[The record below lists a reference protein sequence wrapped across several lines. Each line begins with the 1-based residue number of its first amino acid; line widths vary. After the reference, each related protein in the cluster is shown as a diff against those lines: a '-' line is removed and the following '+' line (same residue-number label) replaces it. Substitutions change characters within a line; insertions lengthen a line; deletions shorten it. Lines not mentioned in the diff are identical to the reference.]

1 MKIISVIITLL
12 IGFVLAGIGARMVPE
27 AQMMEW
33 IGLAYENSV
42 NLLIVG
48 LTGAVLILIVL
59 SGIYSFF
66 RKLREKKGVTF
77 ANPEGQVKIT
87 LLAIEDFIRR
97 SVSEIKEVKNL
108 KPKAEVR
115 KKGIRILNKVTLWSG
130 ANLPEVSNNI
140 QSMIRKRLEEMLG
153 IENIDSVNVFVTKII
168 PRKKKA
174 KEEEEPSFT
183 GNIEYGEG
191 S

>member
-1 MKIISVIITLL
+1 MRIISVIMTLL
-12 IGFVLAGIGARMVPE
+12 IGLILAGIGAQMVPE
-27 AQMMEW
+27 AQVREW
-33 IGLAYENSV
+33 VGLAYENSA

-48 LTGAVLILIVL
+48 LSGVVLILIVL

-77 ANPEGQVKIT
+77 ANPDGQVKIT

-97 SVSEIKEVKNL
+97 SVSEIKEVKYL

-115 KKGIRILNKVTLWSG
+115 KKGVRILNKVTLWSG

-140 QSMIRKRLEEMLG
+140 QSLIRKRLEEILG
-153 IENIDSVNVFVTKII
+153 IENIDSVNVFVTKIM

-174 KEEEEPSFT
+174 KEEAEPSFT
-183 GNIEYGEG
+183 GSIEYGEG
-191 S
+191 N